1 LNRDEIF
8 ATVRDIVAGSLALR
22 PEDIGRESRLIDEL
36 GANSLDFLEIV
47 FALEKRFGIDIREGD
62 LAVLGGFDVSAPGV
76 IQDGFLS
83 PNALEKFAGLLP
95 ECRALPD
102 PVHVTPAQLFSLL
115 TVETL
120 CAVVEKETNR

>member
-1 LNRDEIF
+1 MNKEEIF

-47 FALEKRFGIDIREGD
+47 FALEKKFGIDIREGD
-62 LAVLGGFDVSAPGV
+62 LAILGGFDISAPGV

-83 PNALEKFAGLLP
+83 PEALEKFTGLLP
-95 ECRALPD
+95 ECRMLPD
-102 PVHVTPAQLFSLL
+102 PGHVKPAQLFSLM

-120 CAVVEKETNR
+120 CAVVEKEPTR